1 MREEVDK
8 SGPDARIAVLAAAQH
23 GVVSGQQLRAA
34 GFSTSAVGRRVSSG
48 RLHHVHRGV
57 YAVGW
62 ARLLPR
68 GRWWAAVLACGD
80 GAVLSHASA
89 AAAWEL
95 IGAGSATAHVTV
107 PTGNERRVAGVRVH
121 RAASL
126 TPDDTTTLDGL
137 PVTTL
142 ERTLLDLATTLAP
155 DRLARVVEQAEAM
168 RRLDHRRLAAP
179 GRPGNARLRA
189 ALAEPATVTRS
200 VLEDRFLALLDRH
213 GLPRPL
219 VNARVGP
226 YEVDFLWPEQRLIV
240 ETDGW
245 RHHGTRRAFRED
257 RRRDRDLVA
266 AGHRV
271 IRLTHEDVTRDAE
284 ETARILAT
292 LLSAGAAARPG
303 RRARARG
310 AGRRRG
316 GGRRAR

>member
-1 MREEVDK
+1 
-8 SGPDARIAVLAAAQH
+8 LAAVQH
-23 GVVSGQQLRAA
+23 GVVSGEQLRAA
-34 GFSTSAVGRRVSSG
+34 GLSTSAVGRRVSRG
-48 RLHHVHRGV
+48 LLHRVHRGV

-62 ARLLPR
+62 ARLTVR
-68 GRWWAAVLACGD
+68 GRWWAAVLACGE

-89 AAAWEL
+89 GAAWEL
-95 IGAGSATAHVTV
+95 VSSAGREVHVSV
-107 PTGNERRVAGVRVH
+107 PASDGRRRVRGVRVH

-126 TPDDTTTLDGL
+126 TADDVTTLDGL
-137 PVTTL
+137 PITTL
-142 ERTLLDLATTLAP
+142 ERTLLDLAVTLAP
-155 DRLARVVEQAEAM
+155 DRLARAVERAEGT
-168 RRLDHRRLAAP
+168 RPLDHRRLAAP

-200 VLEDRFLALLDRH
+200 KLEERFLALLDRH

-219 VNARVGP
+219 VNVRVGP
-226 YEVDFLWPEQRLIV
+226 YEVDFLWPEQRLVV

-245 RHHGTRRAFRED
+245 EHHGTRRAFQED
-257 RRRDRDLVA
+257 RRRDRYLVA

-271 IRLTHEDVTRDAE
+271 VRLTHDDVAEDGD
-284 ETARILAT
+284 ETARVLAE
-292 LLSAGAAARPG
+292 LLSAGAGARRG

>member
-1 MREEVDK
+1 M
-8 SGPDARIAVLAAAQH
+8 
-23 GVVSGQQLRAA
+23 
-34 GFSTSAVGRRVSSG
+34 
-48 RLHHVHRGV
+48 
-57 YAVGW
+57 
-62 ARLLPR
+62 
-68 GRWWAAVLACGD
+68 
-80 GAVLSHASA
+80 LSHASA
-89 AAAWEL
+89 GAAWEL
-95 IGAGSATAHVTV
+95 LSSAGREVHVSV
-107 PTGNERRVAGVRVH
+107 PARDGRRRVAGVRVH

-126 TPDDTTTLDGL
+126 TPADTATLHGL

-155 DRLARVVEQAEAM
+155 DRLAGAVEQAEAS

-219 VNARVGP
+219 VNTRVGP

-245 RHHGTRRAFRED
+245 RHHGTRRAFQED

-271 IRLTHEDVTRDAE
+271 IRLTHEDVTRDADA
-284 ETARILAT
+284 TARVLAT
-292 LLSAGAAARPG
+292 LLSAGAGARPG